1 MIFAAVTVEL
11 IRVDPRSMGGAN
23 GFLLLRGPKFYA
35 RSTIPRKHR
44 LWSQVVMDM
53 A

>member
-1 MIFAAVTVEL
+1 MAVAL
-11 IRVDPRSMGGAN
+11 IGAGQGYMGGAN
-23 GFLLLRGPKFYA
+23 GFPLFRGSKSHA
-35 RSTIPRKHR
+35 QSNIPRKHR